1 MTLCQLVKAI
11 DDFNGKF
18 GIGGIGG
25 VNDIL
30 LLHRDPQNPSG

>member
-18 GIGGIGG
+18 GIGWVSDVSLLHSG
-25 VNDIL
+25 VN
-30 LLHRDPQNPSG
+30 